1 MLTQK
6 STTIG
11 KINVELIV
19 LSIAESVH
27 LPELQAIPHEGHV
40 KFADDQTSI

>member
-27 LPELQAIPHEGHV
+27 LPELQAILIE
-40 KFADDQTSI
+40 ALLTIR